1 MSLHVAVVG
10 SRAEQ
15 SLPQSAL
22 WGTWQAYSA
31 SDVTGLAT
39 TPDVLSGG
47 TDRLLVLVTRR
58 LAGPASVMA
67 SLVAA
72 MRPGLPVRVEALD
85 ASSTALSRV
94 VELVS
99 SLPLNANGVVAS
111 VQLTLESSTWGAWM
125 QSVAGLNSPAPS
137 VLQHVQSWSPGS
149 NGFLAVGHPDPRV
162 SRLPLQ
168 GPSGPSGPSGSSGSF
183 GSAGPG
189 ASAAAGAA
197 AAAAAARR
205 RKGPAGL
212 TCVADGELPEL
223 AIAALFLLGADSRPL
238 LRAALE
244 DHKAAWGSRRC
255 IEFAITPAAARHPGA
270 ASQVCPVCEEPVWG
284 RTCPFCR
291 VAPHQVGEPMR
302 ESAVA

>member
-1 MSLHVAVVG
+1 VVG
-10 SRAEQ
+10 ARAEQ
-15 SLPQSAL
+15 SLPQPAL

-58 LAGPASVMA
+58 LTGPASVMA

-168 GPSGPSGPSGSSGSF
+168 GPSGPSGP
-183 GSAGPG
+183 G
-189 ASAAAGAA
+189 ASGAAGAG
-197 AAAAAARR
+197 AAARR
-205 RKGPAGL
+205 RKAPAGL

-223 AIAALFLLGADSRPL
+223 AIAALFLLGAESRPL
-238 LRAALE
+238 IRAALE

-255 IEFAITPAAARHPGA
+255 VEFAITPAAARHPGA
-270 ASQVCPVCEEPVWG
+270 ASQVCPVCQEPVWG

-302 ESAVA
+302 ESAVV